1 MYISGSNLKF
11 NYKILPAVGRPETVV
26 GHVNSLSGSVE
37 SPFEK
42 YGRLGICDDL
52 APDTGRFVAGYSK
65 DLNLTRFT
73 IGSI

>member
-1 MYISGSNLKF
+1 MYISGPIKHQ
-11 NYKILPAVGRPETVV
+11 ILPAVGRPETVV
-26 GHVNSLSGSVE
+26 GHVHRLAGSVE

-52 APDTGRFVAGYSK
+52 TADPGRFVAGYPK

-73 IGSI
+73 IGGI